1 MIPPTKLII
10 NRQKAAFN
18 RKHKGVLPEEPT
30 ISIHVGRQIDY
41 AYAVVLGGDWVIKQD
56 YARSPCSGAHIHIQ
70 MQFSS
75 QQGRPKK

>member
-30 ISIHVGRQIDY
+30 ISIHVGSQIDY
-41 AYAVVLGGDWVIKQD
+41 AYAVVLGGD
-56 YARSPCSGAHIHIQ
+56 
-70 MQFSS
+70 
-75 QQGRPKK
+75 

>member
-30 ISIHVGRQIDY
+30 ISIHVGSQIDY

-56 YARSPCSGAHIHIQ
+56 YARSPCSGAHIQ